1 MFVSYGLLTV
11 EERRLGDRVAGVIRA
26 HGMRPFIAQ
35 EVHSA
40 GDLNSN
46 VFEAVRICDAFL
58 GIMQKRGTV
67 AFQDY
72 PPTERSSVWI
82 QQEFAIF
89 CYRAF
94 VEGRSIPMRIYTERG
109 IRREGVMEIAMA
121 NPIDFETPDEIAE
134 NVDHWLGGPD
144 FDEHPVLRTREEMFK
159 RRLSQTDADQKLLL
173 EVIAAHCL
181 QAGDFVGLKIVQ
193 NDFMALLGEQ
203 GVGTQGGS
211 RFNAALKNLLRGELV
226 GRREDS
232 RESEAKVWI
241 AKQWWALLLDEF
253 RRQGRHLGSELR

>member
-1 MFVSYGLLTV
+1 MAERLVFVSYGLLTV

-181 QAGDFVGLKIVQ
+181 QAGD
-193 NDFMALLGEQ
+193 
-203 GVGTQGGS
+203 
-211 RFNAALKNLLRGELV
+211 
-226 GRREDS
+226 
-232 RESEAKVWI
+232 
-241 AKQWWALLLDEF
+241 
-253 RRQGRHLGSELR
+253 